1 MRTQSTRLRRRARTA
16 SLEAPA
22 APPANLRG
30 SPDGATTTRHP
41 LTAQRSAQSLE
52 PNSGLAR
59 RGRSTPYTHT
69 RTPTPT
75 SAAARAR
82 YFEAAALRRAPVR
95 VERAG
100 SSARWR
106 LSLIRY
112 RLGLW
117 ARGQEVLVAIA
128 VRFLE

>member
-16 SLEAPA
+16 SLEAPG

-69 RTPTPT
+69 PTPTPTPTPT

-82 YFEAAALRRAPVR
+82 YFEAAALPRAPVR

-100 SSARWR
+100 SSARWS
-106 LSLIRY
+106 LLIRY

-117 ARGQEVLVAIA
+117 AWGQE
-128 VRFLE
+128 